1 MRVGR
6 GPRRERSSLAGIRL
20 SHLPG
25 RERET
30 SRVSF
35 QISGPVSSEIMRMLV
50 GEAGFADAS
59 PNS

>member
-6 GPRRERSSLAGIRL
+6 GPRRERSSIRL